1 MQKIKIILI
10 GLATILLLNGCDAQ
24 PYYKPI
30 KNSSLI
36 KKIFKNSIE
45 LKYDTSKIIL
55 YRIPVYKYGDNISQ
69 YKLQPNFKAYLTPD
83 KDKKV
88 YAIVEDN
95 NVVGYA
101 YSDFIDYK
109 LNAHSLNVNKLEK
122 LFYCIRHGLFYQEG
136 QTTYFYMKYT
146 PYNMKP
152 RVKAAELFFAPVNYY
167 HDILRNLE
175 SRDSLAREVKEKGYQ
190 KNKKSFPDEK
200 WQNFKQ
206 RAIKTKYEPKLWQD
220 TAPQNLRKE
229 YKFRFIP
236 SFRFTKDVLNYNRE
250 TDIRPFIEPDPY
262 ALSVI
267 FHRDDTVFFRAEF
280 DFFIYRYCQDHKNDP
295 EVIPYEISRDRLY
308 VSTAPMI
315 DKVDPDGD
323 WFILNTMLTKVQND
337 TTYFFS
343 FGVNNEIKP
352 ITNIKAEDIAGWI
365 NGSHYHDMDL
375 YKKIKKWKKKYNYDT
390 QDK

>member
-1 MQKIKIILI
+1 MRKIKIILI
-10 GLATILLLNGCDAQ
+10 TFVAVLFFKGCESQ
-24 PYYKPI
+24 PYFKIVEEKTLLSRISTNDYFKDYD
-30 KNSSLI
+30 KND
-36 KKIFKNSIE
+36 
-45 LKYDTSKIIL
+45 LKL
-55 YRIPVYKYGDNISQ
+55 YRIPTYTYGDTIHL
-69 YKLQPNFKAYLTPD
+69 YKLQPNFKAYLKPYINDT
-83 KDKKV
+83 V
-88 YAIVEDN
+88 YAIVNDN
-95 NVVGYA
+95 KVIGH
-101 YSDFIDYK
+101 IKWKGGPTK
-109 LNAHSLNVNKLEK
+109 LNAHSLKVNKLEK

-175 SRDSLAREVKEKGYQ
+175 SRDSLAREIKQKG
-190 KNKKSFPDEK
+190 KKKKKKSFPDEK
-200 WQNFKQ
+200 WQDFKQ

-236 SFRFTKDVLNYNRE
+236 SFRFTKDVLNYNRQ

-262 ALSVI
+262 ALSAI

-308 VSTAPMI
+308 VSTTPMI